1 MYQCSFNRK
10 YCRRRKRKLNYFGP
24 TLKVTTPDEPTLAT
38 MNRLIVTRWGVHAFC
53 AAALEGSCEFRC
65 SLPPIPSPQ
74 QQKPSD
80 AQVTP
85 PQPWLEHIPHGW
97 SGFYKSLG
105 TDTLTRPFLSSW
117 YFCASMEKSSH
128 QCSAFWNTLLKIE
141 QIPNCRISDC
151 WVPDSHCPSA
161 VQSNAYALSS
171 CFGWA
176 VLRASPCF
184 AALQW
189 YLVSCRF
196 FGWWG
201 VQPSVLQL
209 NGPQLWA
216 LRNQTQEGLFLTT
229 TSKCSLNR

>member
-10 YCRRRKRKLNYFGP
+10 YCRRGKRKLNYFGP

-38 MNRLIVTRWGVHAFC
+38 MNKLIVTRWGVHAFC

-105 TDTLTRPFLSSW
+105 TDILTRPFLSSW
-117 YFCASMEKSSH
+117 YFCASMEKSSR

-151 WVPDSHCPSA
+151 WVPDSHRPSA
-161 VQSNAYALSS
+161 IQSNAYALSS
-171 CFGWA
+171 CFRLGCPQSISMLCCTA
-176 VLRASPCF
+176 MIF
-184 AALQW
+184 
-189 YLVSCRF
+189 
-196 FGWWG
+196 
-201 VQPSVLQL
+201 SVLSVPRVAR
-209 NGPQLWA
+209 GATKCPATYWA
-216 LRNQTQEGLFLTT
+216 QTVST
-229 TSKCSLNR
+229 

>member
-1 MYQCSFNRK
+1 MRIQMQPASH
-10 YCRRRKRKLNYFGP
+10 P
-24 TLKVTTPDEPTLAT
+24 IASATETLRCT
-38 MNRLIVTRWGVHAFC
+38 GHSS
-53 AAALEGSCEFRC
+53 AALTRAH
-65 SLPPIPSPQ
+65 SPWVVWLL
-74 QQKPSD
+74 
-80 AQVTP
+80 QVFGHRYIN
-85 PQPWLEHIPHGW
+85 EA
-97 SGFYKSLG
+97 
-105 TDTLTRPFLSSW
+105 FLSSW

-171 CFGWA
+171 CFSWA

-201 VQPSVLQL
+201 VQPSVLLL
-209 NGPQLWA
+209 NGHKLWA